1 MRDRSLVKRGLV
13 VFAVALTVRFVY
25 LYEVRTIPFFE
36 FPMVD
41 SRSYDQ
47 WGQRIASGDWWGD
60 EVFYQAP
67 AYPYLLG
74 VIYSI
79 AGHNLMLVHVVQ
91 MIMGAMSCVMIYLAG
106 RRFFGEGAG
115 LAAGVLLALY
125 APAIFFDGVIHKTGL
140 GLFLMALLLY
150 LLARTLDR
158 ATAVGFA
165 LCGLATGVLAL
176 TRENMLLLVAVV
188 PVWILLRTKDSR
200 IKGRLGW
207 TLSFLVG
214 AALVL
219 LPVGLRNYSVGSVFA
234 VTTFNVG
241 PNFYFGNNPDANGL
255 YEPLRHERQDP
266 LFERQ
271 DAIDVAEQALGRE
284 LAPGEVSDYWLR
296 RGMAFVTDQPGAW
309 LRLMLRKVL
318 LTWNRFEVPDTE
330 DLYTYAEWS
339 SLLRGLSAV
348 FHFGVLAPL
357 GVAGIVLSWR
367 QWRRAWLLYLLLLF
381 ITAGVA
387 IFFVFAR
394 YRFPIVPV
402 LVPLAGYACIESL
415 AAYRARRVR
424 TLAVAV
430 AATVVSAFLVNRPM
444 VPESAYRSV
453 SFANLSIACGQAGHT
468 DDAERYL
475 HRAIELYPDNAA
487 AHRRLGMLMAQ
498 QGRLEEGEKHLLKA
512 SALDPTVAA
521 THVDLAGVLAG
532 QGRADQAVLHYHEA
546 IRLKPDGKR
555 ARMALVELLLAEG
568 SRDEALQE
576 LELLTLLDPDNA
588 GLRLRLGLLLREVGR
603 DMDADREF
611 RLAVSLDPATVEALE
626 TQGIKLSAGDG
637 RLPPEPPPETQP
649 KDLATIAEQ
658 ARQLAQV
665 GRFVAAI
672 EQYQRAIELEPD
684 NPFLHYEIATAL
696 SAIDR
701 HREAIEHYE
710 RAIELAPG
718 FAEAYNNLGQIY
730 GLMND
735 TESAVKHYRLAAAAD
750 PEMLQAHYNL
760 ATGLA
765 ALGRFNEAI
774 AAMERCLELASSSG
788 RTDLISRIEDRLAR
802 LRQEAQSRRKRS
814 SDRP

>member
-1 MRDRSLVKRGLV
+1 MVKRGLV
-13 VFAVALTVRFVY
+13 VFAVALLVRFVY

-74 VIYSI
+74 VIYSV

-91 MIMGAMSCVMIYLAG
+91 IIMGAMSCVLIYLAG
-106 RRFFGEGAG
+106 RRFFGERAG

-140 GLFLMALLLY
+140 GLFLTSLLLY

-158 ATAVGFA
+158 TTTVGFV
-165 LCGLATGVLAL
+165 LCGLASGVLAL
-176 TRENMLLLVAVV
+176 TRENMLLLIAVV
-188 PVWILLRTKDSR
+188 PVWILLRTKDCR

-207 TLSFLVG
+207 TLGYLAG

-219 LPVGLRNYSVGSVFA
+219 VPVGFRNYSVGSVFA

-284 LAPGEVSDYWLR
+284 LAPGEVSDYWFR
-296 RGMAFVTDQPGAW
+296 RGMAFVTGQPVAW

-339 SLLRGLSAV
+339 SLLGVLRTV

-357 GVAGIVLSWR
+357 GIAGIVLSWP
-367 QWRRAWLLYLLLLF
+367 QWRRAWLLYLLLAF

-394 YRFPIVPV
+394 YRFPLVPV

-415 AAYRARRVR
+415 AACRARRVR
-424 TLAVAV
+424 TLAVAAAFAVV
-430 AATVVSAFLVNRPM
+430 AAFLVNRPM

-453 SFANLSIACGQAGHT
+453 AFANLSIACGQAGRMG
-468 DDAERYL
+468 DAERYL

-487 AHRRLGMLMAQ
+487 AHGRLGMLMART
-498 QGRLEEGEKHLLKA
+498 GRPEAGVKHLRKA
-512 SALDPTVAA
+512 TALDPTVAA
-521 THVDLAGVLAG
+521 THVDLARVLAG
-532 QGRADQAVLHYHEA
+532 QGRTDQAELHYRQA
-546 IRLKPDGKR
+546 IRLKPDGKH
-555 ARMALVELLLAEG
+555 ARMALVELLSAKG
-568 SRDEALQE
+568 SKDEALHE

-588 GLRLRLGLLLREVGR
+588 RLRLRMGLLLREVGR

-611 RLAVSLDPATVEALE
+611 RLAVSLDPAMADALE
-626 TQGIKLSAGDG
+626 AEGIKLSVGAD
-637 RLPPEPPPETQP
+637 RLPPETSPETQP
-649 KDLATIAEQ
+649 KDAETIVQE
-658 ARQLAQV
+658 ARQLAQI

-672 EQYQRAIELEPD
+672 EQYESAIELEPD
-684 NPFLHYEIATAL
+684 DPFLHYEIGGAL

-701 HREAIEHYE
+701 HREAMEHYK
-710 RAIELAPG
+710 RAIELSPG
-718 FAEAYNNLGQIY
+718 FAEAHNNLGQIY
-730 GLMND
+730 GLLND
-735 TESAVKHYRLAAAAD
+735 TESAVKHYRLAVAAN
-750 PEMLQAHYNL
+750 PQMLQAHYNL

-765 ALGRFNEAI
+765 ALGRFDEAI
-774 AAMERCLELASSSG
+774 AAMERCLELASSAD

-802 LRQEAQSRRKRS
+802 LRQEAQSRSERG